1 MTQPFRV
8 VNVSD
13 SRAGFRW
20 LDGLLPEGSGVEFSS
35 YDRSSANPLERAL
48 ESRQNPDVAGYRA
61 SYQAAREVGRGEA
74 DLLVTHL
81 PTYAA
86 RVAALRG
93 AFERER
99 RTPHLAWAF
108 NFTHLPTGPKR
119 TALIRMYR
127 DVERFV
133 VFSSMEKR
141 LYSDYLEIPD
151 DRISFLHWGI
161 RPPEALEDTEAPN
174 RDFLLSVGRTQRDY
188 RVLIRAMARLPHRR
202 AIIVSSPEHV
212 SGVDIPENVEVKIEI
227 PFGEVLSLTQACR
240 FSVLP
245 LAQSDL
251 PFGHGTLVL
260 AMFMKKPI
268 IVSKSVGFEDYITH
282 DKTALEFEP
291 GNDEQLAA
299 QIEDLFAHPQKAETM
314 AREAFDFAHQN
325 CTEERTIGWFMD
337 CVERVRQGGQP

>member
-20 LDGLLPEGSGVEFSS
+20 LDGLLPDNSGVEFSS
-35 YDRSSANPLERAL
+35 YDRSSANRLERAL
-48 ESRQNPDVAGYRA
+48 ESRQNPDLAGYRA
-61 SYQAAREVGRGEA
+61 SYQAAREVARGGV

-99 RTPHLAWAF
+99 QTPHLAWAF
-108 NFTHLPTGPKR
+108 NFTHLPQGPKR
-119 TALIRMYR
+119 SAMTRIYR
-127 DVERFV
+127 DIERFL

-141 LYSDYLEIPD
+141 LYADYLEIPD
-151 DRISFLHWGI
+151 DRITFLHWGI
-161 RPPEALEDTEAPN
+161 RPPEPLEETDAPK
-174 RDFLLSVGRTQRDY
+174 RDFLLSVGRTRRDY
-188 RVLIRAMARLPHRR
+188 KVLIRAMARLPHRH

-212 SGVDIPENVEVKIEI
+212 AGVDIPPNVEVKIEI

-245 LAQSDL
+245 LATSDL

-282 DKTALEFEP
+282 DKSALEFTP
-291 GNDEQLAA
+291 GDDEQLAA
-299 QIEDLFAHPQKAETM
+299 QIEDLFAHPQKAE
-314 AREAFDFAHQN
+314 ALANEAFSFAHQY
-325 CTEERTIGWFMD
+325 CTEQSTIEWFMD
-337 CVERVRQGGQP
+337 CVQRVREGGQP